1 MNVDFMKTQNLQKPL
16 LTLAAFTLLTFTAA
30 AQDSSNAGSATAQTA
45 TTVQAAPPLSYG
57 VPQILEMSQAKVSD
71 GTIITYIQNG
81 GTIYALN
88 AEQIVYLKQQGVS
101 DAVLNAMLNQ
111 RSQLA
116 QSATTQSA
124 SQQNDSDNA
133 NAQTANTVAQPTVTY
148 VQSVP
153 STSVYVVPDTQTYYY
168 PYYYPYYNYYWYPPV
183 SISFGFGHYWG
194 GGWHGGYHG
203 GGFHGGWHGGGG
215 WHH

>member
-1 MNVDFMKTQNLQKPL
+1 MT
-16 LTLAAFTLLTFTAA
+16 LTALALLTFTAA
-30 AQDSSNAGSATAQTA
+30 AQDSSNAAGATAQTA
-45 TTVQAAPPLSYG
+45 ATVQTAPQLSYG
-57 VPQILEMSQAKVSD
+57 VPQILEMSRAKVSD

-111 RSQLA
+111 RSRLA

-124 SQQNDSDNA
+124 SQPNNSDNSS
-133 NAQTANTVAQPTVTY
+133 AQTANAVAQPTVTY
-148 VQSVP
+148 VQTIP
-153 STSVYVVPDTQTYYY
+153 STSVYVIPDTQTYDYY
-168 PYYYPYYNYYWYPPV
+168 TYYYHPFYAWPYPAV
-183 SISFGFGHYWG
+183 TFSVGWG

-203 GGFHGGWHGGGG
+203 GWHGGGYHGGGFHGGGHR
-215 WHH
+215 